1 MVLTRKNYADRRF
14 VLSSASVAA
23 LPKRVNVSAVM
34 SKPPEAR
41 AAEVAPRTFRTASD
55 LPREPVYGPSHLPDP
70 SSIGEPGK
78 FPFTRGL
85 HATGYRGRLWTMRQ
99 YAGFGTAA
107 ESNRRYRYLLE
118 HGTTGL
124 SVAFD
129 LPTQIGYDSDD
140 PHAVGEVG
148 RVGVAIDSLED
159 METLLD
165 SLPLDRIST
174 SMTINATAAILLAL
188 YVAVA
193 RRRGIPEKALSGT
206 VQNDILKEY
215 VARGTYIYPP
225 GPSLRLVTDL
235 IGYCAE
241 AVPRWNPISISGYH
255 IREAG
260 ATAPQELAFTFAHA
274 LEYVRA
280 AQKAGLD
287 PDRFGERLSFFF
299 ACHSDFIEEVAK
311 FRAARR
317 LWARLMKERFSV
329 TNPKA
334 QQLRFHVQTG
344 GVTLTAQ
351 QPDNN
356 VARVALQALAAVL
369 GGCQSLHTNSKDE
382 ALALPTEASARLALR
397 TQQVIA
403 HESGVADTVD
413 PLGGAYAV
421 EAATLAVEQEAALLL
436 DAIETRGGAL
446 CAIERG
452 EIQREVQES
461 AYRFQ
466 REVEAGERV
475 IVGVNRFVE
484 AGAQAPSDILRI
496 DPALERAQVE
506 RVRALRARRDP
517 APWQAALGALE
528 DRARSGGNL
537 IPAIVDAVLAWATVG
552 EIAGRLRDVF
562 GEHRETLVL

>member
-1 MVLTRKNYADRRF
+1 VI
-14 VLSSASVAA
+14 
-23 LPKRVNVSAVM
+23 AVM
-34 SKPPEAR
+34 SKPPEVR
-41 AAEVAPRTFRTASD
+41 AAEVASRTFRTASD
-55 LPREPVYGPSHLPDP
+55 LPREPLYGPADLPDP
-70 SSIGEPGK
+70 ALIGEPGR

-107 ESNRRYRYLLE
+107 ESNRRYRYLLD

-140 PHAVGEVG
+140 PHAMGEVG

-165 SLPLDRIST
+165 ALPLERVST

-193 RRRGIPEKALSGT
+193 RRRGIPERALSGT

-225 GPSLRLVTDL
+225 APSLRLVTDL
-235 IGYCAE
+235 IGYCEE

-287 PDRFGERLSFFF
+287 PDRLGERLSFFF

-317 LWARLMKERFSV
+317 LWARLLKERFGV

-356 VARVALQALAAVL
+356 VVRVALQALAAVL
-369 GGCQSLHTNSKDE
+369 GGCQSLHTNGKDE
-382 ALALPTEASARLALR
+382 ALALPTEAAARLALR

-413 PLGGAYAV
+413 PLGGSYAV
-421 EAATLAVEQEAALLL
+421 EATTLAVEQEAARLL
-436 DAIETRGGAL
+436 DAIEARGGAL
-446 CAIERG
+446 RAIERG
-452 EIQREVQES
+452 EIQREIQES

-466 REVEAGERV
+466 REVESGERV
-475 IVGVNRFVE
+475 IVGVNRFVDGGGE
-484 AGAQAPSDILRI
+484 PPADILRI

-517 APWQAALGALE
+517 GPWKAALAALE

-552 EIAGRLRDVF
+552 EIAGRLREVF